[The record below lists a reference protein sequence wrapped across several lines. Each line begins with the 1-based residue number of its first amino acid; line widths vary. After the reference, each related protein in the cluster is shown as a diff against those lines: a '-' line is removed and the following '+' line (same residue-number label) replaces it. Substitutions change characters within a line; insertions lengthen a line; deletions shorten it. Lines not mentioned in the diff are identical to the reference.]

1 MILNRER
8 ERERSGLRGIR
19 KFQPVL
25 EKFRKPRVGGGYKQK
40 MVENVALPGLNS
52 SVSKTHGSL
61 G

>member
-8 ERERSGLRGIR
+8 ERRTRGIR

-40 MVENVALPGLNS
+40 MAENVALPGLNS

-61 G
+61 GW